1 MLSEDCQVAIQASM
15 QTANRLGKDVAIMDD
30 LSVVALE
37 QTEKQE
43 NILEIIRCPSELK
56 RK

>member
-1 MLSEDCQVAIQASM
+1 MLSEDCQVAIQAAM

-43 NILEIIRCPSELK
+43 NILE
-56 RK
+56 